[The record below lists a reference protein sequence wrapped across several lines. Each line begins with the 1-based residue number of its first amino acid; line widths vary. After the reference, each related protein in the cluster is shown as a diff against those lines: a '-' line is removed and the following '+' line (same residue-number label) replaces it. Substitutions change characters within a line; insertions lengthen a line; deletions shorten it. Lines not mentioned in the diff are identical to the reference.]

1 MKHWLVS
8 FATIQNNTV
17 VEEAEIIIE
26 AITIGVALQKAY
38 KEIRN
43 MVLDD
48 YQFTIW
54 NIGIIEDDIL

>member
-17 VEEAEIIIE
+17 VEEAEIIVE
-26 AITIGVALQKAY
+26 AATIGVALNKAY
-38 KEIRN
+38 KEIHD
-43 MVLDD
+43 MVLDG